1 MPYVYYVTFEIVSA
15 CYYFNNLVS
24 TIVTFDMYFYQ
35 MKKDI
40 IVNIIIII
48 IIKEGEKEIWLLIAE
63 VPLALFVKTTAFNT
77 LHF

>member
-1 MPYVYYVTFEIVSA
+1 
-15 CYYFNNLVS
+15 
-24 TIVTFDMYFYQ
+24 MYFYQ

-63 VPLALFVKTTAFNT
+63 VPLALFVKATAFNT

>member
-1 MPYVYYVTFEIVSA
+1 
-15 CYYFNNLVS
+15 
-24 TIVTFDMYFYQ
+24 MYFYQ

-63 VPLALFVKTTAFNT
+63 VLLALFVKTTAFNT

>member
-1 MPYVYYVTFEIVSA
+1 
-15 CYYFNNLVS
+15 
-24 TIVTFDMYFYQ
+24 MYFYQ

-48 IIKEGEKEIWLLIAE
+48 IIKEGEKEIWLFIAE

-77 LHF
+77 LHFKELFSQFPLFLARTLYISQLQQCFNVL

>member
-1 MPYVYYVTFEIVSA
+1 
-15 CYYFNNLVS
+15 
-24 TIVTFDMYFYQ
+24 MYFYL

-40 IVNIIIII
+40 IVIIIII
-48 IIKEGEKEIWLLIAE
+48 ITKEGEKGMWLLIAE

>member
-1 MPYVYYVTFEIVSA
+1 
-15 CYYFNNLVS
+15 
-24 TIVTFDMYFYQ
+24 MYLYQ

-40 IVNIIIII
+40 IVIIIIIII

>member
-1 MPYVYYVTFEIVSA
+1 
-15 CYYFNNLVS
+15 
-24 TIVTFDMYFYQ
+24 MYFYQ

-63 VPLALFVKTTAFNT
+63 VPLALFVKTTTFNT

>member
-1 MPYVYYVTFEIVSA
+1 
-15 CYYFNNLVS
+15 
-24 TIVTFDMYFYQ
+24 MYFYQ

-48 IIKEGEKEIWLLIAE
+48 IITEGEKEIWLLIAE

>member
-1 MPYVYYVTFEIVSA
+1 
-15 CYYFNNLVS
+15 
-24 TIVTFDMYFYQ
+24 MYFYQ

-40 IVNIIIII
+40 IVNIIIIV
-48 IIKEGEKEIWLLIAE
+48 IIKEGEKEIWLFIAE